1 MLHSWIECKGT
12 NFETNRCMIFHES
25 NEKPYLCNAI
35 FTQVCHDD
43 REKQDKV
50 HTLSSAKEKQN
61 GRRAVRG

>member
-1 MLHSWIECKGT
+1 
-12 NFETNRCMIFHES
+12 MIFHES

-61 GRRAVRG
+61 DRGAVRG